1 MIRPSAHPGKPGLIL
16 GLTLAYLGL
25 IVLLPISAAVLKS
38 ATLDGHAFW
47 AAVASPRAL
56 AAYRLTFGAA
66 FLAALLNTVAGLL
79 VAWVLVRIPFPGR
92 RLVDSLVDLP
102 FALPTAVAG
111 IALAG
116 LYAPDGWI
124 GRYLAPL
131 GIHVAYQPAGVFVA
145 LVFIGLPFVVRT
157 LQPVLEE
164 LDPSV
169 EESAACLGASRGV
182 TFSKIIFPAIAP
194 ALLTGFAMA
203 FARGIGEYGSVIFIA
218 GNLPMKSEIASLLI
232 VTRLEQYDYAGA
244 AALAVTLLSAS
255 FAMLLIINT
264 LQSWSRSRHANR

>member
-1 MIRPSAHPGKPGLIL
+1 MRVSAIPGKPGLIL
-16 GLTLAYLGL
+16 GLTLTYLGL
-25 IVLLPISAAVLKS
+25 LVLLPISAAVFKS
-38 ATLDGHAFW
+38 ATLDGQTFW
-47 AAVASPRAL
+47 SVVASPRAL
-56 AAYRLTFGAA
+56 AAYRLTFGSA
-66 FLAALLNTVAGLL
+66 FFAALLNTGAGLL

-124 GRYLAPL
+124 GRLLTPF
-131 GIHVAYQPAGVFVA
+131 GIKVAYQPIGVFIA

-164 LDPSV
+164 LDPAV

-182 TFSKIIFPAIAP
+182 TFIKVILPAIAP

-244 AALAVTLLSAS
+244 AALAVTLLMAS
-255 FAMLLIINT
+255 FVLLVLINT
-264 LQSWSRSRHANR
+264 LQSWSRSRHAHR